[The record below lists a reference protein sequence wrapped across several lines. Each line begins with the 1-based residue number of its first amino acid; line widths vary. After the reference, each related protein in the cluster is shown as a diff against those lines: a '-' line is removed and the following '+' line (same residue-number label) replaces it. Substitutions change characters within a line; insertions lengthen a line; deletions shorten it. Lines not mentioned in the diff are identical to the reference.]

1 LNFIGYRRILEKQT
15 NLSPGFAFST
25 AEKHGEMS
33 GRKPTFLL
41 VRPGFPATRRSPT
54 ATYAAFRKESR
65 MKLVNAN
72 NLDRK
77 SGGPDFLP
85 RGDHRRQRMRLSVK
99 KAA

>member
-1 LNFIGYRRILEKQT
+1 MGNRRILNKQT
-15 NLSPGFAFST
+15 NLSPGFAIST

-41 VRPGFPATRRSPT
+41 VRPGFPAKRRPPT

-65 MKLVNAN
+65 TPFVSAN

-85 RGDHRRQRMRLSVK
+85 GGNHQRQCMRLSVK
-99 KAA
+99 KTA

>member
-1 LNFIGYRRILEKQT
+1 LNFIGNRRILEKQT
-15 NLSPGFAFST
+15 NLSPGFAINT

-41 VRPGFPATRRSPT
+41 VWPGFPATRQSPT
-54 ATYAAFRKESR
+54 AMYGAFRKESR

-77 SGGPDFLP
+77 SGVRP
-85 RGDHRRQRMRLSVK
+85 RGGIFD
-99 KAA
+99 